1 VEATATRCYKYR
13 SGEAGNLRSCR
24 AKSATGLASPWGW
37 TMSKAKIDDHGRLVG
52 EAGRRD
58 SSMVRWM
65 RKNRIPVTREN
76 YLKFN
81 FFDGLPDQWTDEHEA
96 RCRPCCSGRNN
107 RGAREPNP
115 PRQADRNQLVRF
127 LQHSIFFEHCSL

>member
-1 VEATATRCYKYR
+1 
-13 SGEAGNLRSCR
+13 
-24 AKSATGLASPWGW
+24 
-37 TMSKAKIDDHGRLVG
+37 MSKAKIDDHGRLVG

-58 SSMVRWM
+58 SSMVQWM

-107 RGAREPNP
+107 RGARRAEYDFVISEPIP
-115 PRQADRNQLVRF
+115 DRLMTLLRQAG
-127 LQHSIFFEHCSL
+127 